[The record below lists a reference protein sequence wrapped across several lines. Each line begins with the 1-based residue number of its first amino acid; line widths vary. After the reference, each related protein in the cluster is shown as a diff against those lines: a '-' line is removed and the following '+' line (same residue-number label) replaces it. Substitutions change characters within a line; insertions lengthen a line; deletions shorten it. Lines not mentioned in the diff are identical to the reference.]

1 MLDLVIISILVL
13 LVYFFVDCGNYRA
26 SPAIHF
32 FGTIVP
38 LVVLKFTSPDEWSK
52 RFMFTVI
59 MWHVVDILN
68 HAIDDGLKNG
78 DSYQCTPIVSTW
90 SAGPTDEK
98 NLSLSSTVKDSLS
111 NSSQPPTEEPTP
123 LLVSTSPHPS
133 TDAP

>member
-38 LVVLKFTSPDEWSK
+38 LVVLKFTTPEVWSK

-68 HAIDDGLKNG
+68 HAIDDGLKND
-78 DSYQCTPIVSTW
+78 DSSQCRPIVSTW
-90 SAGPTDEK
+90 IGEPIEEKRPSSSLTGRDSPLISSPQLTDESK
-98 NLSLSSTVKDSLS
+98 HPLDSIS
-111 NSSQPPTEEPTP
+111 PP
-123 LLVSTSPHPS
+123 PS